1 MLRIYRTKDD
11 PNENEVMRIAKK
23 SGYTAVAY
31 GETKNC
37 IVYDLIKNKVGGQS
51 KKVPKEQI
59 EEMKAK
65 GLSMKQIASD
75 LNISRASLY
84 NYIKSYK
91 EEDEQIKSSP

>member
-11 PNENEVMRIAKK
+11 PNEDEVMRIAKK
-23 SGYTAVAY
+23 SGYSAIAY
-31 GETKNC
+31 GETKSC

-51 KKVPKEQI
+51 KKVPREKI
-59 EEMKAK
+59 EEMRAK
-65 GLSMKQIASD
+65 GLSMRQIASE

-91 EEDEQIKSSP
+91 EEDERKK